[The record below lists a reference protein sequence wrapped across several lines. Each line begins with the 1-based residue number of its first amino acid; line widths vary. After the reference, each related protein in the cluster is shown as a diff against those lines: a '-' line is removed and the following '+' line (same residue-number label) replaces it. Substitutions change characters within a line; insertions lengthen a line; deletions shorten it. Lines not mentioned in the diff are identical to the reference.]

1 MKVHQILSEADK
13 PRMLRSGPGWKVIF
27 PDGTEV
33 SATSQN
39 AAANLMKQWDVDNA
53 PRPTLRAEPRA
64 SSSPR
69 GRIEPTLPSPSAPST
84 PELRL
89 DPDEVRTPDAPKADA
104 PKADAPKAPKPF
116 KTVLGNL
123 LKSARTKLPTFLAK
137 LKLGGGTVLVGGIM
151 DAMAASESL
160 NEYVRMGTEA
170 EAKYAPRG
178 GEGAGWNHPDVK
190 AKREQVVDSLLTA
203 ILTAIASIVTV
214 PVAGALATAGTA
226 AAATGLGFGPPGWII
241 GGAAW
246 LVGMGVGYLATR
258 AAISSAVEHMEEI
271 GVGAYIQ
278 EYLYDVLD
286 EDVLVGLSY
295 ADDALGAAIDVGK
308 KLFDVES
315 VQEAAEGGDIAA
327 TLNARMTSLIK
338 SDDKM
343 LATFNKGRKIAK
355 QAKEKSAKSE

>member
-33 SATSQN
+33 AATSQD

-64 SSSPR
+64 SSNPG
-69 GRIEPTLPSPSAPST
+69 GRIEPTLNLPGDNAPNT

-104 PKADAPKAPKPF
+104 PKAPKPF
-116 KTVLGNL
+116 KTVLGDL
-123 LKSARTKLPTFLAK
+123 LKSARTKLPMFLAK

-151 DAMAASESL
+151 DAIEASESL

-170 EAKYAPRG
+170 EAKYAPRAG
-178 GEGAGWNHPDVK
+178 KGAGWNHPDVK

-286 EDVLVGLSY
+286 EDVLVGFSY
-295 ADDALGAAIDVGK
+295 ADDAVGAAIDVGK
-308 KLFDVES
+308 TLFDVES